1 MLQFTGKTN
10 YAPGKEQERQI
21 GFNEQIRIN

>member
-10 YAPGKEQERQI
+10 YTLRKEQERQI
-21 GFNEQIRIN
+21 GFNEKVRIN